1 MEKTNLDNE
10 INESNKE
17 LVDDMTI
24 ILSEN
29 IKTYS
34 RDWTVETIYNQ
45 IKQGNIELNPK
56 FQRRNAWTDEKRSRL
71 IESLILKLPVPEI
84 VLAESHTEKN
94 KFVVLDGKQRLLT
107 IAGFIDHNT
116 YKYWD
121 KPILRDL
128 KLKPQLNNM
137 SIELLSQE
145 INKDSNRAF
154 QNSDIRCTVVF
165 NQTADD
171 ILYEIFYRL
180 NSGAVPL
187 SMQELRQSL
196 RKGGFSD
203 FLMESTETLGAVHKV
218 LGIDQPDKRLLDAE
232 ILLKFVSNRLRLNE
246 YSGNLKK
253 YLDDTLVL
261 LNRNWENRAEVVKNL
276 FTQFNQGIE
285 LLGSIIGIDNIG
297 RYSEESR
304 FNRNILDVQCYFF
317 SQLNEGDLVASNN
330 SKYIQGFREL
340 SASNS
345 DFRKSLTSS
354 TNTKRNYTTRFEAFR
369 ILINESYGKDLP
381 QILIPEVDE

>member
-1 MEKTNLDNE
+1 MEYNE
-10 INESNKE
+10 IDEEIIESNKE
-17 LVDDMTI
+17 IVDNITL

-84 VLAESHTEKN
+84 VLAESHEEKN
-94 KFVVLDGKQRLLT
+94 KFIVLDGKQRLLT
-107 IAGFIDHNT
+107 IAGFIEHET

-128 KLKPQLNNM
+128 KLKPKLNNM
-137 SIELLSQE
+137 SIELLSQD
-145 INKDSNRAF
+145 INRESYRAF

-165 NQTADD
+165 NQTTDD

-196 RKGGFSD
+196 RKGEFSD
-203 FLMESTETLGAVHKV
+203 FLMESTEKIGPLHRV

-232 ILLKFVSNRLRLNE
+232 ILLKFISYRMYLSKYN
-246 YSGNLKK
+246 GNLKK
-253 YLDDTLVL
+253 FLDDTLVV
-261 LNRNWENRAEVVKNL
+261 LNKEWETTHSIVSRLYLEL
-276 FTQFNQGIE
+276 DLGIE
-285 LLGSIIGIDNIG
+285 LLSQITGMDNIG
-297 RYSEESR
+297 KYYNENR
-304 FNRNILDVQCYFF
+304 FNRNLFDVQIHFF
-317 SQLNEGDLVASNN
+317 SQLSENDINQINN
-330 SKYIQGFREL
+330 AKYLKGFEEL
-340 SASNS
+340 SKQDNA
-345 DFRKSLTSS
+345 FRKSMVSS
-354 TNTKRNYTTRFEAFR
+354 TNTKKSVAIRFDLFR
-369 ILINESYGKDLP
+369 QLINSSYNKDFKNLLP
-381 QILIPEVDE
+381 LE

>member
-1 MEKTNLDNE
+1 MSRKNLDKE
-10 INESNKE
+10 IVESNKE
-17 LVDDMTI
+17 VVDNI
-24 ILSEN
+24 QLILSEN

-56 FQRRNAWTDEKRSRL
+56 FQRRNAWNDEKRSRL

-94 KFVVLDGKQRLLT
+94 RFVVLDGKQRLLT
-107 IAGFIDHNT
+107 IAGYIDNST

-128 KLKPQLNNM
+128 KLKPILNNM
-137 SIELLSQE
+137 SIELLSQDL
-145 INKDSNRAF
+145 NKDNYRSF

-165 NQTADD
+165 NQSTDD

-196 RKGGFSD
+196 RKGDFSD
-203 FLMESTETLGAVHKV
+203 FLMNYTEKIGPLHAV
-218 LGIDQPDKRLLDAE
+218 LGIEQPDKRLIDAE
-232 ILLKFVSNRLRLNE
+232 ILLKFISNRLRLKE

-253 YLDDTLVL
+253 FLDDTMIL
-261 LNRNWENRAEVVKNL
+261 LNNEYQIREKEIKQIASELDKGI
-276 FTQFNQGIE
+276 NQ
-285 LLGSIIGIDNIG
+285 LSAIIGMDNIG
-297 RYSEESR
+297 KYADENR
-304 FNRNILDVQCYFF
+304 FNRNIFDVQVYYF
-317 SQLNEGDLVASNN
+317 SQLSSNDFNAKSN
-330 SKYIQGFREL
+330 SKYVEGFKEL
-340 SASNS
+340 SKPNS
-345 DFRKSLTSS
+345 DFRNALTSS
-354 TNTKRNYTTRFEAFR
+354 TSTKRNYSVRFDLFR
-369 ILINESYGKDLP
+369 KLINDSFGKDFKRVL
-381 QILIPEVDE
+381 EVESE

>member
-1 MEKTNLDNE
+1 MDKRNLDKE
-10 INESNKE
+10 IVESNKE
-17 LVDDMTI
+17 IVDNI
-24 ILSEN
+24 QLILSEN

-56 FQRRNAWTDEKRSRL
+56 FQRRNAWNDEKRSRL

-107 IAGFIDHNT
+107 IAGYIDNTT

-128 KLKPQLNNM
+128 KLKPTLNNM
-137 SIELLSQE
+137 SIELLSQDV
-145 INKDSNRAF
+145 NKDIYRSF

-165 NQTADD
+165 NQSTDD

-196 RKGGFSD
+196 RKGDFSD
-203 FLMESTETLGAVHKV
+203 FLMNSTEKIGPLHEV
-218 LGIDQPDKRLLDAE
+218 LGIEQPDKRLIDAE
-232 ILLKFVSNRLRLNE
+232 ILLKFISNRLRLKE

-253 YLDDTLVL
+253 FLDDTMIL
-261 LNRNWENRAEVVKNL
+261 LNKDYQLKEKEIKQTASELDKGI
-276 FTQFNQGIE
+276 NQ
-285 LLGSIIGIDNIG
+285 LSSIIGIDNIG
-297 RYSEESR
+297 KYAGENR
-304 FNRNILDVQCYFF
+304 FNRNIFDVQVYYF
-317 SQLNEGDLVASNN
+317 SLLSVNDLNPKAN
-330 SKYIQGFREL
+330 SKYVEGFKEL
-340 SASNS
+340 SKSNS
-345 DFRKSLTSS
+345 DFRNALTSS
-354 TNTKRNYTTRFEAFR
+354 TSTKRNYAVRFDSFR
-369 ILINESYGKDLP
+369 KLVNGSFGKDFKP
-381 QILIPEVDE
+381 ILEVES

>member
-1 MEKTNLDNE
+1 MDNNNLDNE
-10 INESNKE
+10 IIDSNKE
-17 LVDDMTI
+17 IVDNIDL

-29 IKTYS
+29 IKIYS

-56 FQRRNAWTDEKRSRL
+56 FQRRNAWNDEKRSRL

-84 VLAESHTEKN
+84 VLAESHDQKN

-107 IAGFIDHNT
+107 IAGFINHEK

-121 KPILRDL
+121 KPVLRDL
-128 KLKPQLNNM
+128 KLKPILNNM

-145 INKDSNRAF
+145 LNEEYYNAF

-165 NQTADD
+165 NQKSDD

-196 RKGGFSD
+196 RKGEFSD
-203 FLMESTETLGAVHKV
+203 YLLETTESIGLLHKV
-218 LGIDQPDKRLLDAE
+218 LGLDQPDKRLLDAE
-232 ILLKFVSNRLRLNE
+232 ILLKYISNRIRLNE

-253 YLDDTLVL
+253 FLDDTLVL
-261 LNRNWENRAEVVKNL
+261 LNNNWTEKSSIVKEL
-276 FTQFNQGIE
+276 YLEFNKGIG
-285 LLGSIIGIDNIG
+285 LLSNIIGFDNIG
-297 RYSEESR
+297 KYDGENR
-304 FNRNILDVQCYFF
+304 FNRNVFDVQIYFF
-317 SQLNEGDLVASNN
+317 SQLIDEDLNEKNN
-330 SKYIQGFREL
+330 SKYINGFKEL
-340 SASNS
+340 SQYESE
-345 DFRKSLTSS
+345 FRKSIASS
-354 TNTKRNYTTRFEAFR
+354 SSTKRNYATRFDSFR
-369 ILINESYGKDLP
+369 QLVNDSFNKNFTQVLNV
-381 QILIPEVDE
+381 IP

>member
-1 MEKTNLDNE
+1 MEYNDIDNE
-10 INESNKE
+10 IVESNKE
-17 LVDDMTI
+17 IVDNITL

-84 VLAESHTEKN
+84 VLAESHEEKN
-94 KFVVLDGKQRLLT
+94 KFIVLDGKQRLLT
-107 IAGFIDHNT
+107 IAGFIEHEN

-128 KLKPQLNNM
+128 KLKPNLNTM
-137 SIELLSQE
+137 SIELLSQD
-145 INKDSNRAF
+145 INKESYRAF

-165 NQTADD
+165 NQTSDD

-196 RKGGFSD
+196 RKGEFSD
-203 FLMESTETLGAVHKV
+203 FLMESTEKIGPLHRV
-218 LGIDQPDKRLLDAE
+218 LGISQPDKRLLDAE
-232 ILLKFVSNRLRLNE
+232 ILLKFISYRMHLRQYN
-246 YSGNLKK
+246 GNLKK
-253 YLDDTLVL
+253 FLDDTLVI
-261 LNRNWENRAEVVKNL
+261 LNKEWEKVHDQVSNL
-276 FTQFNQGIE
+276 YNELNLGIE
-285 LLGSIIGIDNIG
+285 ILSKIVGIDGIG
-297 RYSEESR
+297 KYYRENR
-304 FNRNILDVQCYFF
+304 FNRNLFDVQMHYF
-317 SQLNEGDLVASNN
+317 SQLNKGDLSEANN
-330 SKYIQGFREL
+330 SKYLKGFEAL
-340 SASNS
+340 SKQDNA
-345 DFRKSLTSS
+345 FRKSMVSS
-354 TNTKRNYTTRFEAFR
+354 TNTKKSVATRFDLFR
-369 ILINESYGKDLP
+369 DLINTSYNKGFVNVLP
-381 QILIPEVDE
+381 LE

>member
-1 MEKTNLDNE
+1 MESTNLDNE
-10 INESNKE
+10 IVESNKE
-17 LVDDMTI
+17 IIEDMSI
-24 ILSEN
+24 VLSEN

-71 IESLILKLPVPEI
+71 IESLILKLPVPSI

-107 IAGFIDHNT
+107 IAGFIDHEK

-128 KLKPQLNNM
+128 RLKPSLNGM
-137 SIELLSQE
+137 TVELLSQE
-145 INKDSNRAF
+145 VNNDNNRAF

-165 NQTADD
+165 NQSTDD

-196 RKGGFSD
+196 RKGDFSD
-203 FLMESTETLGAVHKV
+203 FLMESTESIGPLHKV
-218 LGIDQPDKRLLDAE
+218 LGIDQPDKRLIDAE
-232 ILLKFVSNRLRLNE
+232 ILLKYISNRYSLID
-246 YSGNLKK
+246 YSGNLKRF
-253 YLDDTLVL
+253 LDDNLVK
-261 LNRNWENRAEVVKNL
+261 LNKNWESKSSYIKEL
-276 FTQFNQGIE
+276 LTQFDVGIVR
-285 LLGSIIGIDNIG
+285 LVNIIGNENVG
-297 RYSEESR
+297 RYSGESR
-304 FNRNILDVQCYFF
+304 FNRNVFDVQIFYF
-317 SQLNEGDLVASNN
+317 SQLLDVDINSVNN
-330 SKYIQGFREL
+330 SKYIEGFKEL
-340 SASNS
+340 SKSNS
-345 DFRKSLTSS
+345 EFRKSLTSS
-354 TNTKRNYTTRFEAFR
+354 TNTKKNFTTRFECFR
-369 ILINESYGKDLP
+369 TLINDSYDKDFP
-381 QILIPEVDE
+381 QILVPESNE